1 MKRIKLFPIQF
12 ILLTLAGSLI
22 LGLSACSK
30 KISFSKSSIVPAA
43 EGKVK
48 VKKDKNNNYSVSV
61 SVDNLAQPKDLT
73 PSRSTYVVW
82 METPGNATKN
92 IGQLNTSGGFLSKG
106 RKSTTN
112 TQGCW
117 CWKGVLE
124 CVQGYGPFKQP
135 SRNGRHGKFHC
146 ICLTRKVNFHS
157 SH

>member
-92 IGQLNTSGGFLSKG
+92 IGQLNTSGGFLSK
-106 RKSTTN
+106 KLKASLSTVSSFKPTRIFITAEN
-112 TQGCW
+112 DGTISYPQGIT
-117 CWKGVLE
+117 VL
-124 CVQGYGPFKQP
+124 
-135 SRNGRHGKFHC
+135 
-146 ICLTRKVNFHS
+146 TTS
-157 SH
+157 SF